1 MKIGVIQASTRA
13 KLNDLLYET
22 TKKAAKALYRWIWY
36 WLSPKDAE
44 RKRAETQSLQQL
56 AHLTKRPFLEIVEES
71 DQDLLKKVLQRNIF
85 WQYLLE
91 NATNQPL
98 LQKLKA
104 ISNWIFMQDL
114 IN

>member
-1 MKIGVIQASTRA
+1 M
-13 KLNDLLYET
+13 
-22 TKKAAKALYRWIWY
+22 
-36 WLSPKDAE
+36 
-44 RKRAETQSLQQL
+44 
-56 AHLTKRPFLEIVEES
+56 EIVEES

-104 ISNWIFMQDL
+104 ISN
-114 IN
+114 